1 MIKSIKRKLSKFFKD
16 KNDFKV
22 KHIIQS
28 FFDGFYVYDIID
40 APPVIKDLTTRD
52 MGIHKVTVKTK
63 SDRINITICLDRP
76 GLLIGKKGSTI
87 EALKKHLEKVLEKE
101 IHIHI
106 KEFNVW
112 G

>member
-1 MIKSIKRKLSKFFKD
+1 MINFKHKISKFFKD

-22 KHIIQS
+22 KYTIQS
-28 FFDGFYVYDIID
+28 YFDGFSVFGLID
-40 APPVIKDLTTRD
+40 SPPVIKDLNTRD

-76 GLLIGKKGSTI
+76 GLIIGKKGSTI
-87 EALKKHLEKVLEKE
+87 EALKKHLEGIFNKK
-101 IHIHI
+101 IHISI